1 MRHDADYLALTQDLG
16 VKMSL
21 EEFDNLTERRIHRI
35 MVSQDK
41 RLKERERIMK
51 EQKEKEARQNIRNNI
66 MRK

>member
-1 MRHDADYLALTQDLG
+1 MRHDANYLALTQDLG

-35 MVSQDK
+35 M
-41 RLKERERIMK
+41 K